1 MPPETLY
8 LILLLVISGYLIMN
22 SVDYGLT
29 TVASKSTGSFTSG
42 VQTWT
47 QILIGI
53 ISGMSL
59 AYLVTAGAAIHE

>member
-1 MPPETLY
+1 
-8 LILLLVISGYLIMN
+8 MN